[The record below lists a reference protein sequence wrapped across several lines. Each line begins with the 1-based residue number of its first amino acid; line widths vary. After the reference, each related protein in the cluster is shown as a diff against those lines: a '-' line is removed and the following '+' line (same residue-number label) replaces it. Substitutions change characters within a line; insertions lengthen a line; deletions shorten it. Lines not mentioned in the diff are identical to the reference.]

1 MNLITKIYEA
11 KYLKEVVYHKS
22 ESGAICLQVYG
33 ISDELKNSLRENLSM
48 ICNGF
53 AKVSRNSELY
63 SYRKTLGNFLKR
75 YDSKAEA
82 TQKGIIGELLTHVL
96 VLHFEKQFKAV
107 SPLFNSEEESIKK
120 GFDLVLR
127 DTVEKELWFTEV
139 KSGNCGDETSDQKL
153 SALLNIAKSDLKTS
167 LNSDRHTLWQNAING
182 ASIVLE
188 NGKLKEQLTEILE
201 ACNLKAVKKENSSED
216 YNAVLVAVCYAG
228 ENPYAT
234 DDEFEA
240 RHKAAGAKNDF
251 KSLISV
257 SVQKNAHNTIAKFLR
272 EEHENG

>member
-1 MNLITKIYEA
+1 ME
-11 KYLKEVVYHKS
+11 EVVYHKS
-22 ESGAICLQVYG
+22 QNGAICLQVNG
-33 ISDELKNSLRENLSM
+33 ISDELKSSLRDNLSM

-63 SYRKTLGNFLKR
+63 SYRTTLGNFLKR

-82 TQKGIIGELLTHVL
+82 TQKGIVGELLTHIL
-96 VLHFEKQFKAV
+96 LLHFEKQFTAV
-107 SPLFNSEEESIKK
+107 SPLFNLEEESIKK

-127 DTVEKELWFTEV
+127 DTIEKELWFTEV
-139 KSGNCGDETSDQKL
+139 KSGNCCDETSDQKL
-153 SALLNIAKSDLKTS
+153 GSLLNIAKNDLKTS

-201 ACNLKAVKKENSSED
+201 TCNLKAVKKENSSED

-234 DDEFEA
+234 DDQFEA
-240 RHKAAGAKNDF
+240 RHKIVTAKNDF

-257 SVQKNAHNTIAKFLR
+257 SVQKNAHTTIAEFLR
-272 EEHENG
+272 VEHENG